1 MEIYSYSRIKTF
13 ENCPLTYR
21 YRYIDRIKVDTEGIE
36 AFMGSRVHKSLEK
49 LYRDDIWDKESSL
62 KSLLDFYHS
71 NWEKNWHDSVI
82 IVRKEYSKEHYREI
96 GRRSLEQYYK
106 RYFPFDQA
114 EICALEKRI
123 EIPLDDFRFV
133 GYIDRLSRRVDG
145 TYEVHDYKTSSR
157 LPLQRDI
164 DEDWQLAIYQLGLQ
178 DIWDDVNDV
187 DLIWHY
193 LAFDKEFRSKRS
205 PEILESL
212 KREII
217 SKIND
222 IEDTIDFEPKESM
235 LCRWCAYQNLCSAG
249 KRSF

>member
-1 MEIYSYSRIKTF
+1 
-13 ENCPLTYR
+13 LR
-21 YRYIDRIKVDTEGIE
+21 Y
-36 AFMGSRVHKSLEK
+36 
-49 LYRDDIWDKESSL
+49 
-62 KSLLDFYHS
+62 
-71 NWEKNWHDSVI
+71 
-82 IVRKEYSKEHYREI
+82 
-96 GRRSLEQYYK
+96 
-106 RYFPFDQA
+106 P
-114 EICALEKRI
+114 
-123 EIPLDDFRFV
+123 DDFRFV
-133 GYIDRLSRRVDG
+133 GYIDRLSQRVDG